1 MDQRNHCNVQDGEL
15 LADATS
21 EVNSSRRRVLKA
33 AAAGLVLSTSAGL
46 ARLASAQ
53 TKTLNFAS
61 YGGSYGDALRKAW
74 LDPFER
80 ETGIKVNLGVNASL
94 SLAKLQTM
102 NPNGA
107 EWDIVDLTG
116 PEFSIATKQ
125 GMLSPMD
132 PKTVDTSKLLPEYVK
147 SHGFGY
153 AAYVWGMAWD
163 RSKISDANA
172 PKSWADFWNTKLYPG
187 KRSLITV
194 NTNGYSI
201 EAALQAD
208 GVPTSKLYPIDAERA
223 FKSLDKLGRQNIVW
237 ATSNQEPIQRLTSGE
252 CALAGMYVGRAI
264 MANRGG
270 ANIGFTLNGAGV
282 AGDFLGV
289 IQNAR
294 NKPEAFALLNYI
306 ATHPERAAEFT
317 AITSYPVPIKGIDAL
332 IPASASDV
340 KAVLPSTPAVR
351 AKIYSQSDDYW
362 ANNLPQ
368 IAAAFKAWQLS

>member
-1 MDQRNHCNVQDGEL
+1 MDQRNRYDAESGEL
-15 LADATS
+15 MADATN
-21 EVNSSRRRVLKA
+21 EVSQPRRRILRA
-33 AAAGLVLSTSAGL
+33 FTAGLALSTSAGL
-46 ARLASAQ
+46 IPRASAQ
-53 TKTLNFAS
+53 TKTLNIAS

-125 GMLSPMD
+125 NMLLTMD
-132 PKTVDTSKLLPEYVK
+132 PKSVDTSKLLPEYVTGY
-147 SHGFGY
+147 GFGY
-153 AAYVWGMAWD
+153 AAYEWGIAWD
-163 RSKISDANA
+163 RRKISDANA
-172 PKSWADFWNTKLYPG
+172 PKTWAEFWNTQKYPG

-194 NTNGYSI
+194 NTNGNSL
-201 EAALQAD
+201 EAALLAD
-208 GVPTSKLYPIDAERA
+208 GVPASKLYPLDVDRA

-237 ATSNQEPIQRLTSGE
+237 ATSNQEPVQRLTSGE
-252 CALAGMYVGRAI
+252 CPLAAMYVGRAI

-270 ANIGFTLNGAGV
+270 ASIGYTLNGAIV

-289 IQNAR
+289 LKNAR

-306 ATHPERAAEFT
+306 ATRPDRAAEFT
-317 AITSYPVPIKGIDAL
+317 AITSYPVPIKGIEGL
-332 IPASASDV
+332 IPASAADV
-340 KAVLPSTPAVR
+340 KAVLPSNPAVHS
-351 AKIYSQSDDYW
+351 KVYFENVDYW

-368 IAAAFKAWQLS
+368 VAAAFKAWQLS